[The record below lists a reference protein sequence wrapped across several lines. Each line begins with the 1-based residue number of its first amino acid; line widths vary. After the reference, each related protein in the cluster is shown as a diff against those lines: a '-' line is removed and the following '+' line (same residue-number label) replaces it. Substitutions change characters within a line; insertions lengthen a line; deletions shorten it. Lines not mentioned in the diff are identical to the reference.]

1 MATIKVGGQLESVAV
16 DEKLVDAAQV
26 KDASRDNL
34 SQKNINDELYSRT
47 AQSSEELKG
56 YVKKTDYET
65 DKAAIKKSITDNKSA
80 ADTAIKNLQDGKF
93 DKSQL
98 IKSDA
103 PLPSTDDSVYTSK
116 KTDALIKEAKS
127 SASTE
132 LGTAKTELEAKI
144 DTKLD
149 KAKIK
154 SKKSTTAGDV
164 YDAPYVNTE
173 LDKKQ
178 DKLTAGTNIKIE
190 GSTIS
195 CTIDTTLYKVVET
208 LPAKPAS
215 GDMNKIHLVKAS
227 GTATKNVYKEYIWKG
242 DAWEQLGEYQSTVDL
257 TPYFKKENIQKKT
270 EVLSSTADDKVP
282 SSALLYKELAAK
294 AEFAGLVKGHY
305 AKSSAIPSNAADG
318 SYLIDANASGTSGSY
333 IVTVASGSV
342 VAPSEHLAISGY
354 LYMTVDGHVYEAK
367 NGAAWYDQ
375 GAIKISNTWIVT
387 KNTDS
392 SLTGF
397 NPEKAKA
404 GDIVI
409 IDTIQYVLVKWDNSG
424 SGWLTD
430 LNVNDAGARK
440 ANMDVKYIW
449 TRSNGQTYIDDY
461 NTGVTV
467 DDYLDALSPNPV
479 QNAVITE
486 QMTNLQ
492 SQISV
497 IQAEKATFTVKRSS
511 GNAVYLVGEAINAYI
526 QADCSITAD
535 TITISQGGSTKNSV
549 TSAKQCIY
557 HEMKAAGATTAP
569 TTLTYT
575 AKAVIGDVEKTAS
588 VSISVVNPMYVG
600 AGAAYADVVNDSHKQ
615 SARTSASGTYNVT
628 VASNGQYVF
637 FVVPSSMTINKVTLS
652 GFDFPLLAA
661 DTTSKSGYKIY
672 KSANTYKA
680 GTLTLVVS

>member
-34 SQKNINDELYSRT
+34 SQKDINDELYSRT

-65 DKAAIKKSITDNKSA
+65 DKAAIEKSITDNKSA

-98 IKSDA
+98 IKTTA
-103 PLPSTDDSVYTSK
+103 PLTSTDDSVYTSK
-116 KTDALIKEAKS
+116 KTDALIEEAKG
-127 SASTE
+127 SASTD

-154 SKKSTTAGDV
+154 SKKSSTAGDV

-215 GDMNKIHLVKAS
+215 GDMNKIHLVPS
-227 GTATKNVYKEYIWKG
+227 DETATKNVYKEYIWKG

-257 TPYFKKENIQKKT
+257 TPYFKKSDITQT
-270 EVLSSTADDKVP
+270 VTTAADKVP
-282 SSALLYKELAAK
+282 SGKAVTNALNSL
-294 AEFAGLVKGHY
+294 EFVAGIVQGHY
-305 AKSSAIPSNAADG
+305 ATEALIPSDAADG
-318 SYLIDANASGTSGSY
+318 TYLVDANAAGTAGSY
-333 IVTVASGSV
+333 MVTVSGGSV
-342 VAPSEHLAISGY
+342 ITQSEHLSTQKGVMY
-354 LYMTVDGHVYEAK
+354 LTKDGTVWK
-367 NGAAWYDQ
+367 NAQTAAWVNMGRMQ
-375 GAIKISNTWIVT
+375 TGNTWTAT

-392 SLTGF
+392 TWSGF
-397 NPEKAKA
+397 DYANAKA
-404 GDIVI
+404 GDTVI
-409 IDTIQYVLVKWDNSG
+409 IDSTQYTLVKWEKTTLV
-424 SGWLTD
+424 GWLIN
-430 LNVNDAGARK
+430 LEKVNAKVQMNVKR
-440 ANMDVKYIW
+440 IW
-449 TRSNGQTYIDDY
+449 VRNGSMTYIDDLEA
-461 NTGVTV
+461 GVTV
-467 DDYLDALSPNPV
+467 DDALSDSSENPV
-479 QNAVITE
+479 QNKVI
-486 QMTNLQ
+486 NASLNDLQ
-492 SQISV
+492 SQISA
-497 IQAEKATFTVKRSS
+497 IEAEKATFTVKRTS
-511 GNAVYLVGEAINAYI
+511 GNSIYFVGEVIDAYI

-535 TITISQGGSTKNSV
+535 TITISQGGTEKNSV
-549 TSAKQCIY
+549 TDAKQCIY
-557 HEMKAAGATTAP
+557 HETKTAGTTTAP

-575 AKAVIGDVEKTAS
+575 AKAVIGDVTKTAS

-600 AGAAYADVVNDSHKQ
+600 AGAAYADVVVGGCKQ

-628 VASNGQYVF
+628 VASDGQYVF
-637 FVVPSSMTINKVTLS
+637 FVVPNSMTINKVTLS

>member
-34 SQKNINDELYSRT
+34 SQKDINDELYSRT

-56 YVKKTDYET
+56 YVKKTNYET
-65 DKAAIKKSITDNKSA
+65 DKAAIEKSITDNKSA
-80 ADTAIKNLQDGKF
+80 ADTAIKNLQDSKF

-103 PLPSTDDSVYTSK
+103 PLSSTDDSVYTSK
-116 KTDALIKEAKS
+116 KTDALIEEAKG
-127 SASTE
+127 SASTD

-154 SKKSTTAGDV
+154 SKKSSTAGDV

-215 GDMNKIHLVKAS
+215 GDMNKIHLVPS
-227 GTATKNVYKEYIWKG
+227 DETATKNVYKEYIWKG

-257 TPYFKKENIQKKT
+257 TPYFKKSDITQT
-270 EVLSSTADDKVP
+270 LTATDKEKVP
-282 SSALLYKELAAK
+282 SNKAVTDALNSLA
-294 AEFAGLVKGHY
+294 FVAGIVQGHY
-305 AKSSAIPSNAADG
+305 ATKALIPSDAADG
-318 SYLIDANASGTSGSY
+318 TYLVDANAAGTAGSY
-333 IVTVASGSV
+333 MVTVSGGNV
-342 VAPSEHLAISGY
+342 IAQSEHLSTQKGVMY
-354 LYMTVDGHVYEAK
+354 LTKDGTVWKDAQT
-367 NGAAWYDQ
+367 AAWVNMGRMQ
-375 GAIKISNTWIVT
+375 TGNTWTVM
-387 KNTDS
+387 KNTDGS
-392 SLTGF
+392 WKGF
-397 NPEKAKA
+397 DYMNAKA
-404 GDIVI
+404 GDTVI
-409 IDTIQYVLVKWDNSG
+409 IDSTQYTLVKWDKAGN
-424 SGWLTD
+424 GWLTD
-430 LNVNDAGARK
+430 LNVSDSGEKK
-440 ANMDVKYIW
+440 AKMDVKYVW
-449 TRSNGQTYIDDY
+449 VRSNGSVYIDDY
-461 NTGVTV
+461 EAGVTV
-467 DDYLDALSPNPV
+467 DDALSESSENPV
-479 QNAVITE
+479 QNRVI
-486 QMTNLQ
+486 NASLNDLQ
-492 SQISV
+492 SQISA
-497 IQAEKATFTVKRSS
+497 IQAEKATFTVKRTS
-511 GNAVYLVGEAINAYI
+511 GSAVYFVGAAIDAYI

-535 TITISQGGSTKNSV
+535 TITISQGGAEKNSV

-557 HEMKAAGATTAP
+557 HEIKAAGATTAP
-569 TTLTYT
+569 TTLTYS

-600 AGAAYADVVNDSHKQ
+600 AGAAYADVVTDDCKQ
-615 SARTSASGTYNVT
+615 SARTSAGGTFNVT
-628 VASNGQYVF
+628 VASAGQYVF

>member
-103 PLPSTDDSVYTSK
+103 PLSSTDDSVYTSK
-116 KTDALIKEAKS
+116 KTDALIEEAKG
-127 SASTE
+127 SASTD

-154 SKKSTTAGDV
+154 SKKSSTAGDV

-215 GDMNKIHLVKAS
+215 GDMNKIHLVPS
-227 GTATKNVYKEYIWKG
+227 DETATKNVYKEYIWKG

-257 TPYFKKENIQKKT
+257 TPYFKKKDIQKKT

-318 SYLIDANASGTSGSY
+318 EYLIDANASGTSGSY

-342 VAPSEHLAISGY
+342 VAPSEHLATSGY

-367 NGAAWYDQ
+367 NGAVWYDQ
-375 GAIKISNTWIVT
+375 GAIKTSTNDYTT
-387 KNTDS
+387 AEKNK
-392 SLTGF
+392 L
-397 NPEKAKA
+397 A
-404 GDIVI
+404 G
-409 IDTIQYVLVKWDNSG
+409 IQ
-424 SGWLTD
+424 
-430 LNVNDAGARK
+430 AGANK
-440 ANMDVKYIW
+440 
-449 TRSNGQTYIDDY
+449 
-461 NTGVTV
+461 TV
-467 DDYLDALSPNPV
+467 VDTALSTTSTNPV
-479 QNAVITE
+479 QNKTVNAKFVELQNEIAVI
-486 QMTNLQ
+486 N
-492 SQISV
+492 
-497 IQAEKATFTVKRSS
+497 ADKATFSLSRTS
-511 GNAVYLVGEAINAYI
+511 GNSLYFVGDTFTIKATATCSVSANA
-526 QADCSITAD
+526 
-535 TITISQGGSTKNSV
+535 ITIKCGNSTIASVQNAETATGSQTIGPTFSS
-549 TSAKQCIY
+549 
-557 HEMKAAGATTAP
+557 AP
-569 TTLTYT
+569 TTINFT
-575 AKAVIGDVEKTAS
+575 AEAVIGSVKKTAS
-588 VSISVVNPMYVG
+588 FSVGLVNPMYVG
-600 AGAAYADVVNDSHKQ
+600 AGAVYTNVVNDSHKQ
-615 SARTSASGTYNVT
+615 SARTSAGGTFNVT
-628 VASNGQYVF
+628 VASAGQYVF

>member
-34 SQKNINDELYSRT
+34 SQKDINDELYSRT

-65 DKAAIKKSITDNKSA
+65 DKAAIEKSITDNKSA

-98 IKSDA
+98 IKTTA
-103 PLPSTDDSVYTSK
+103 PLTSTDDSVYTSK
-116 KTDALIKEAKS
+116 KTDALIEEAKG
-127 SASTE
+127 SASTD

-154 SKKSTTAGDV
+154 SKKSSTAGDV

-208 LPAKPAS
+208 LPDTPDAA
-215 GDMNKIHLVKAS
+215 DANKIFLVPS
-227 GTATKNVYKEYIWKG
+227 DETATKNVYKEYIWKG

-257 TPYFKKENIQKKT
+257 TPYFKKSDITQT
-270 EVLSSTADDKVP
+270 VTTAADKVP
-282 SSALLYKELAAK
+282 SGKAVTNALNSL
-294 AEFAGLVKGHY
+294 EFVAGIVQGHY
-305 AKSSAIPSNAADG
+305 ATKALIPSDAADG
-318 SYLIDANASGTSGSY
+318 TYLVDANAAGTAGSY
-333 IVTVASGSV
+333 IVTVSGGSV
-342 VAPSEHLAISGY
+342 ITQSEHLSTQKGVMY
-354 LYMTVDGHVYEAK
+354 LTKDGTVWKDAQT
-367 NGAAWYDQ
+367 AAWVNMGRMQ
-375 GAIKISNTWIVT
+375 TGNTWTVT
-387 KNTDS
+387 KNTDGS
-392 SLTGF
+392 WKGF
-397 NPEKAKA
+397 DYMNAKA
-404 GDIVI
+404 GDTVI
-409 IDTIQYVLVKWDNSG
+409 IDNTQYTLVKWETG
-424 SGWLTD
+424 GVGWLIN
-430 LNVNDAGARK
+430 LNVSDAGEKK
-440 ANMDVKYIW
+440 AKMDVKYVWI
-449 TRSNGQTYIDDY
+449 RSNGSVYIDDY
-461 NTGVTV
+461 EAGVTV
-467 DDYLDALSPNPV
+467 DDALSESSENPV
-479 QNAVITE
+479 KNWVINASL
-486 QMTNLQ
+486 NDLK
-492 SQISV
+492 SQISA
-497 IQAEKATFTVKRSS
+497 IQAEKATFTVKRTS
-511 GNAVYLVGEAINAYI
+511 GSAVYLVGAAIDAYI

-535 TITISQGGSTKNSV
+535 TIEISQGGAKKNSV

-557 HEMKAAGATTAP
+557 HEIKAAGATTAP
-569 TTLTYT
+569 TTLTYS
-575 AKAVIGDVEKTAS
+575 AKAVIGDVEKTAT

-600 AGAAYADVVNDSHKQ
+600 AGAAYADVVVENCKQ
-615 SARTSASGTYNVT
+615 SARTSANGTYNVT
-628 VASNGQYVF
+628 VASAGQYVF
-637 FVVPSSMTINKVTLS
+637 FVVPSAMTINKVTLS

-680 GTLTLVVS
+680 GAMTLVVS

>member
-103 PLPSTDDSVYTSK
+103 PLSSTDDSVYTSK
-116 KTDALIKEAKS
+116 KTDALIEKAKG
-127 SASTE
+127 SASTD

-154 SKKSTTAGDV
+154 SKKSSTAGDV

-215 GDMNKIHLVKAS
+215 GDVSKIFLVPS
-227 GTATKNVYKEYIWKG
+227 DETATKNVYKEYIWKG

-257 TPYFKKENIQKKT
+257 TPYFKKANIQKKT
-270 EVLSSTADDKVP
+270 EVLSSTDDDKVP

-305 AKSSAIPSNAADG
+305 AKSTAIPSNAADG

-342 VAPSEHLAISGY
+342 VAPSEHLVTSGY

-367 NGAAWYDQ
+367 NGAVWYDQ
-375 GAIKISNTWIVT
+375 GAIKTSTNDYTT
-387 KNTDS
+387 AEKNK
-392 SLTGF
+392 L
-397 NPEKAKA
+397 A
-404 GDIVI
+404 G
-409 IDTIQYVLVKWDNSG
+409 IQ
-424 SGWLTD
+424 
-430 LNVNDAGARK
+430 AGANK
-440 ANMDVKYIW
+440 
-449 TRSNGQTYIDDY
+449 
-461 NTGVTV
+461 TV
-467 DDYLDALSPNPV
+467 VDPTLSPTSTNPV
-479 QNAVITE
+479 QNKIVNAKLVELQNEIAVI
-486 QMTNLQ
+486 N
-492 SQISV
+492 
-497 IQAEKATFTVKRSS
+497 ADKATFSLSRTS
-511 GNAVYLVGEAINAYI
+511 GNSLYFVGDTFTIKATAT
-526 QADCSITAD
+526 CSVSAN
-535 TITISQGGSTKNSV
+535 TITIKCNNSKIASVQNAKTATGSQTIDPTFPS
-549 TSAKQCIY
+549 
-557 HEMKAAGATTAP
+557 AP
-569 TTLTYT
+569 TTINFT
-575 AKAVIGDVEKTAS
+575 AEAVIGSVKKTAS
-588 VSISVVNPMYVG
+588 FSVGLVNPMYVG
-600 AGAAYADVVNDSHKQ
+600 AGAAYTAVVNDSHKQ

>member
-34 SQKNINDELYSRT
+34 SQKDINDELYSRT
-47 AQSSEELKG
+47 AQSSEELKS

-103 PLPSTDDSVYTSK
+103 PLSSTDDSVYTSK
-116 KTDALIKEAKS
+116 KTDALIEKAKG
-127 SASTE
+127 SASTD

-190 GSTIS
+190 GGTIS
-195 CTIDTTLYKVVET
+195 CTIDSTLYKVVET

-215 GDMNKIHLVKAS
+215 GDMNKIHLVPS
-227 GTATKNVYKEYIWKG
+227 DETATKNVYKEYIWKG

-257 TPYFKKENIQKKT
+257 TPYFKKEDIQKKT
-270 EVLSSTADDKVP
+270 EVLSGTADNKVP
-282 SSALLYKELAAK
+282 SSALVYKELEAK

-305 AKSSAIPSNAADG
+305 AKPSAIPSNAADG

-375 GAIKISNTWIVT
+375 GAIKTSTNDYTT
-387 KNTDS
+387 AEKNK
-392 SLTGF
+392 L
-397 NPEKAKA
+397 A
-404 GDIVI
+404 G
-409 IDTIQYVLVKWDNSG
+409 IQ
-424 SGWLTD
+424 
-430 LNVNDAGARK
+430 AGANK
-440 ANMDVKYIW
+440 
-449 TRSNGQTYIDDY
+449 
-461 NTGVTV
+461 TV
-467 DDYLDALSPNPV
+467 VDPTLSPTSTNPV
-479 QNAVITE
+479 QNKIVNAKLVELQNEIAVI
-486 QMTNLQ
+486 N
-492 SQISV
+492 
-497 IQAEKATFTVKRSS
+497 ADKATFSLSRTS
-511 GNAVYLVGEAINAYI
+511 GNSLYFVGDTFTIKATAT
-526 QADCSITAD
+526 CSVSAN
-535 TITISQGGSTKNSV
+535 TITIKCGNSTIASVQNAKTATGSQTIDPTFFS
-549 TSAKQCIY
+549 
-557 HEMKAAGATTAP
+557 AP
-569 TTLTYT
+569 TTINFT
-575 AKAVIGDVEKTAS
+575 AEAVIGSVKKSAS
-588 VSISVVNPMYVG
+588 FSVGLVNPMYVG
-600 AGAAYADVVNDSHKQ
+600 AGAVYTDVVKDIHKQ

-628 VASNGQYVF
+628 VASSGQYVF

-652 GFDFPLLAA
+652 GFDFPLDAA

-672 KSANTYKA
+672 KSSNTYKA
-680 GTLTLVVS
+680 GAISLVVS

>member
-34 SQKNINDELYSRT
+34 SQKDINDELYSRT

-65 DKAAIKKSITDNKSA
+65 DKAAIEKSITDNKSA

-98 IKSDA
+98 IKTTA
-103 PLPSTDDSVYTSK
+103 PLTSTDDSVYTSK
-116 KTDALIKEAKS
+116 KTDALIEEAKG
-127 SASTE
+127 SASTD

-154 SKKSTTAGDV
+154 SKKSSTAGDV

-208 LPAKPAS
+208 LPDTPDAA
-215 GDMNKIHLVKAS
+215 DANKIFLVPS
-227 GTATKNVYKEYIWKG
+227 DETATKNVYKEYIWKG

-257 TPYFKKENIQKKT
+257 TPYFKKSDITQT
-270 EVLSSTADDKVP
+270 VTTAADKVP
-282 SSALLYKELAAK
+282 SGKAVTNALNSL
-294 AEFAGLVKGHY
+294 EFVAGIVQGHY
-305 AKSSAIPSNAADG
+305 ATKALIPSDAADG
-318 SYLIDANASGTSGSY
+318 TYLVDANAAGTAGSY
-333 IVTVASGSV
+333 IVTVSGGSV
-342 VAPSEHLAISGY
+342 ITQSEHLSTQKGVMY
-354 LYMTVDGHVYEAK
+354 LTKDGTVWKDAQT
-367 NGAAWYDQ
+367 AAWVNMGRMQ
-375 GAIKISNTWIVT
+375 TGNTWTVT
-387 KNTDS
+387 KNTDGS
-392 SLTGF
+392 WKGF
-397 NPEKAKA
+397 DYMNAKA
-404 GDIVI
+404 GDTVI
-409 IDTIQYVLVKWDNSG
+409 IDNTQYTLVKWETG
-424 SGWLTD
+424 GVGWLIN
-430 LNVNDAGARK
+430 LNVSDAGEKK
-440 ANMDVKYIW
+440 AKMDVKYVWI
-449 TRSNGQTYIDDY
+449 RSNGSVYIDDY
-461 NTGVTV
+461 EAGVTV
-467 DDYLDALSPNPV
+467 DDALSESSENPV
-479 QNAVITE
+479 KNWVINASL
-486 QMTNLQ
+486 NDLK
-492 SQISV
+492 SQISA
-497 IQAEKATFTVKRSS
+497 IQAEKATFTVKRTS
-511 GNAVYLVGEAINAYI
+511 GSAVYLVGAAIDAYI

-535 TITISQGGSTKNSV
+535 TIEISQGGAKKSSV

-557 HEMKAAGATTAP
+557 HEIKAAGATTAP
-569 TTLTYT
+569 TTLTYS
-575 AKAVIGDVEKTAS
+575 AKAVIGDVEKTAT

-600 AGAAYADVVNDSHKQ
+600 AGAAYADVVVENCKQ
-615 SARTSASGTYNVT
+615 SARTSANGTYNVT
-628 VASNGQYVF
+628 VASAGQYVF
-637 FVVPSSMTINKVTLS
+637 FVVPSAMTINKVTLS

-680 GTLTLVVS
+680 GAMTLVVS

>member
-34 SQKNINDELYSRT
+34 SQKDINNELYSRT

-103 PLPSTDDSVYTSK
+103 PLSSTDDSVYTSK
-116 KTDALIKEAKS
+116 KTDALIEKAKG
-127 SASTE
+127 SASTD

-144 DTKLD
+144 GTKLD

-154 SKKSTTAGDV
+154 SKKSSTAGDV

-215 GDMNKIHLVKAS
+215 GDMNKIHLVPS
-227 GTATKNVYKEYIWKG
+227 DETATKNVYKEYIWKG

-257 TPYFKKENIQKKT
+257 TPYFKKSDITQT
-270 EVLSSTADDKVP
+270 VTTAADKVP
-282 SSALLYKELAAK
+282 SGKAVRDALNSLA
-294 AEFAGLVKGHY
+294 FVAGIVQGHY
-305 AKSSAIPSNAADG
+305 ATEALIPSDAADG
-318 SYLIDANASGTSGSY
+318 DYLVDANAAGTTGSY
-333 IVTVASGSV
+333 MVTVSGGSV
-342 VAPSEHLAISGY
+342 IAQSEHLSTQKGVMY
-354 LYMTVDGHVYEAK
+354 LTKDGTVWKDAQT
-367 NGAAWYDQ
+367 AAWVNMGRMQ
-375 GAIKISNTWIVT
+375 TGNTWTVT
-387 KNTDS
+387 KNTDGS
-392 SLTGF
+392 WSGF
-397 NPEKAKA
+397 DYANAKA

-409 IDTIQYVLVKWDNSG
+409 IGSWQYVLAKWAHAGN
-424 SGWLTD
+424 GWLTD
-430 LNVNDAGARK
+430 LNVSDAGEKK
-440 ANMDVKYIW
+440 AKMNVKYIW
-449 TRSNGQTYIDDY
+449 VRRSNGSVYIDDY
-461 NTGVTV
+461 EAGVTV
-467 DDYLDALSPNPV
+467 DTELNIASSNPV
-479 QNAVITE
+479 ENAVIAQTVD
-486 QMTNLQ
+486 NLQ
-492 SQISV
+492 SQISA
-497 IQAEKATFTVKRSS
+497 IQAEKATFTVKRTSGSS
-511 GNAVYLVGEAINAYI
+511 IYFVGEVINAYI

-535 TITISQGGSTKNSV
+535 TITISQGGSTKNSA
-549 TSAKQCIY
+549 TNAKQCIY
-557 HEMKAAGATTAP
+557 HEKKAAGATTAP

-600 AGAAYADVVNDSHKQ
+600 AGAAYADVVVADRKQ

-637 FVVPSSMTINKVTLS
+637 FVVPNSMTINKVTLS

>member
-26 KDASRDNL
+26 KDASRNNL
-34 SQKNINDELYSRT
+34 SQKDINDELYSRT

-103 PLPSTDDSVYTSK
+103 PLSSTDDSVYTSK
-116 KTDALIKEAKS
+116 KTDALIEKAKV
-127 SASTE
+127 SASTD

-144 DTKLD
+144 NTKLD

-154 SKKSTTAGDV
+154 SKKSSTAGDV

-215 GDMNKIHLVKAS
+215 GDMNKIHLVPS
-227 GTATKNVYKEYIWKG
+227 DETATKNVYKEYIWKG

-257 TPYFKKENIQKKT
+257 TPYFKKSDITQT
-270 EVLSSTADDKVP
+270 LTATDKEKVP
-282 SSALLYKELAAK
+282 SNKAVTDALNSLA
-294 AEFAGLVKGHY
+294 FVAGIVQGHY
-305 AKSSAIPSNAADG
+305 ATEALIPSDAADG
-318 SYLIDANASGTSGSY
+318 DYLVDANAAGTAGSY
-333 IVTVASGSV
+333 MVTVSGGSV
-342 VAPSEHLAISGY
+342 IAQSEHLSTHKGVMY
-354 LYMTVDGHVYEAK
+354 LTKDGTVWKDAQT
-367 NGAAWYDQ
+367 AAWVNKGRMQ
-375 GAIKISNTWIVT
+375 TGNTWTMT
-387 KNTDS
+387 KITDD
-392 SLTGF
+392 LWRGF
-397 NPEKAKA
+397 DYRNAKA
-404 GDIVI
+404 GDTVI
-409 IDTIQYVLVKWDNSG
+409 IDRTQYTLVKRDEAGN
-424 SGWLTD
+424 GWLIN
-430 LNVNDAGARK
+430 LNFNDYNKKK
-440 ANMDVKYIW
+440 AKMDVKYIVVKND
-449 TRSNGQTYIDDY
+449 SSVYIVDFE
-461 NTGVTV
+461 TVVTV
-467 DDYLDALSPNPV
+467 DTELNTTSSNPV
-479 QNAVITE
+479 KNSVITE
-486 QMTNLQ
+486 KVNDLQ
-492 SQISV
+492 SQISA
-497 IQAEKATFTVKRSS
+497 IQAEKATFTVKCTS
-511 GNAVYLVGEAINAYI
+511 GNGIYFVGAAINAYI

-535 TITISQGGSTKNSV
+535 TITISQGGAEKNKA

-557 HEMKAAGATTAP
+557 HEIKAAGATTAP

-600 AGAAYADVVNDSHKQ
+600 AGAAYADVVVENCKQ
-615 SARTSASGTYNVT
+615 SARISAGGTYNVT
-628 VASNGQYVF
+628 VASAGQYVF

>member
-34 SQKNINDELYSRT
+34 SQKDINDELYSRT

-103 PLPSTDDSVYTSK
+103 PLSSTDDSVYTSK
-116 KTDALIKEAKS
+116 KTDALIEKAKG
-127 SASTE
+127 SASTD

-195 CTIDTTLYKVVET
+195 CTIDTTLYKVVAT

-215 GDMNKIHLVKAS
+215 GDMNKIHLVPS
-227 GTATKNVYKEYIWKG
+227 DETATKNVYKEYIWKG

-257 TPYFKKENIQKKT
+257 TPYFKKSDITQT
-270 EVLSSTADDKVP
+270 VTTATDKVP
-282 SSALLYKELAAK
+282 SGKAVTDALNSLA
-294 AEFAGLVKGHY
+294 FVAGIVQGHY
-305 AKSSAIPSNAADG
+305 ATKALIPSDAADG
-318 SYLIDANASGTSGSY
+318 TYLVDANAAGTAGSY
-333 IVTVASGSV
+333 MVTVSGGSV
-342 VAPSEHLAISGY
+342 IAQSEHLSTQKGVMY
-354 LYMTVDGHVYEAK
+354 LTKDGTVWKDAQT
-367 NGAAWYDQ
+367 AAWVNMGRMQ
-375 GAIKISNTWIVT
+375 TGNTWTVM
-387 KNTDS
+387 KNTDGS
-392 SLTGF
+392 WRGF
-397 NPEKAKA
+397 SYQKAKA
-404 GDIVI
+404 GDTVI
-409 IDTIQYVLVKWDNSG
+409 IDGTQYTLVKWGTNG
-424 SGWLTD
+424 IGWLTD
-430 LNVNDAGARK
+430 LNVDDNGEKK
-440 ANMDVKYIW
+440 AKMNVKYVYVNH
-449 TRSNGQTYIDDY
+449 SGNVYIDDY
-461 NTGVTV
+461 EAGVTV
-467 DDYLDALSPNPV
+467 DTELDTASLNPV
-479 QNAVITE
+479 ANIVIT
-486 QMTNLQ
+486 TKVNDLQ
-492 SQISV
+492 SQISA
-497 IQAEKATFTVKRSS
+497 IQAEKATFTVKLTN
-511 GNAVYLVGEAINAYI
+511 GNGIYFVGTAIDAYI

-535 TITISQGGSTKNSV
+535 TITISKNGTSNV
-549 TSAKQCIY
+549 TMKSNAKQCIY
-557 HEMKAAGATTAP
+557 HETATAGATTVP
-569 TTLTYT
+569 VTLTYT
-575 AKAVIGDVEKTAS
+575 AKAVIGDVTKTAS
-588 VSISVVNPMYVG
+588 VSIYIVNPMYVG
-600 AGAAYADVVNDSHKQ
+600 AGAAYADVVVEGCKQ

>member
-34 SQKNINDELYSRT
+34 SQKDINDELYSRT

-65 DKAAIKKSITDNKSA
+65 DKAAIEKSITDNKSA
-80 ADTAIKNLQDGKF
+80 ADTAIKNLQDSKF

-103 PLPSTDDSVYTSK
+103 PPSSTDDSVYTSK
-116 KTDALIKEAKS
+116 KTDALIEEAKG
-127 SASTE
+127 SASTD

-154 SKKSTTAGDV
+154 SKKSSTAGDV

-208 LPAKPAS
+208 LPDTPDAA
-215 GDMNKIHLVKAS
+215 DANKIFLVPS
-227 GTATKNVYKEYIWKG
+227 DETATKNVYKEYIWKG

-257 TPYFKKENIQKKT
+257 TPYFKKSDITQT
-270 EVLSSTADDKVP
+270 VTTAADKVP
-282 SSALLYKELAAK
+282 SGKAVTNALNSL
-294 AEFAGLVKGHY
+294 EFVAGIVQGHY
-305 AKSSAIPSNAADG
+305 ATKALIPSDAADG
-318 SYLIDANASGTSGSY
+318 TYLVDANAAGTAGSY
-333 IVTVASGSV
+333 IVTVSGGSV
-342 VAPSEHLAISGY
+342 ITQSEHLSTQKGVMY
-354 LYMTVDGHVYEAK
+354 LTKDGTVWKDAQT
-367 NGAAWYDQ
+367 AAWVNMGRMQ
-375 GAIKISNTWIVT
+375 TGNTWTVT
-387 KNTDS
+387 KNTDGS
-392 SLTGF
+392 WKGF
-397 NPEKAKA
+397 DYMNAKA
-404 GDIVI
+404 GDTVI
-409 IDTIQYVLVKWDNSG
+409 IDNTQYTLVKWETG
-424 SGWLTD
+424 GVGWLIN
-430 LNVNDAGARK
+430 LNVSDAGEKK
-440 ANMDVKYIW
+440 AKMNVKRVW
-449 TRSNGQTYIDDY
+449 VRSNGSVYIDDY
-461 NTGVTV
+461 EAGVTV
-467 DDYLDALSPNPV
+467 DTELDTASLNPV
-479 QNAVITE
+479 ANMVIAYKV
-486 QMTNLQ
+486 NDLQ
-492 SQISV
+492 SQISA
-497 IQAEKATFTVKRSS
+497 IQAEKATFTVKRAS
-511 GNAVYLVGEAINAYI
+511 GSAVYLVGAAIDAYI

-535 TITISQGGSTKNSV
+535 TIEISQGGAKKNSV

-557 HEMKAAGATTAP
+557 HEIKAAGATTAP
-569 TTLTYT
+569 TTLTYS
-575 AKAVIGDVEKTAS
+575 AKAVIGDVEKTAT

-600 AGAAYADVVNDSHKQ
+600 AGAAYADVVVENCKQ
-615 SARTSASGTYNVT
+615 SARTSANGTYNVT
-628 VASNGQYVF
+628 VASAGQYVF
-637 FVVPSSMTINKVTLS
+637 FVVPSAMTINKVTLS

>member
-26 KDASRDNL
+26 KDASRNNL
-34 SQKNINDELYSRT
+34 SQKDINDELYSRT

-103 PLPSTDDSVYTSK
+103 PLSSTDDSVYTSK
-116 KTDALIKEAKS
+116 KTDALIEEAKG
-127 SASTE
+127 SASTD

-195 CTIDTTLYKVVET
+195 CTIDTTLYKVVAT

-215 GDMNKIHLVKAS
+215 GDMNKIHLVPS
-227 GTATKNVYKEYIWKG
+227 DETATKNVYKEYIWKG

-257 TPYFKKENIQKKT
+257 TPYFKKEDIQKKT

-342 VAPSEHLAISGY
+342 VAPSEHLATSGY

-367 NGAAWYDQ
+367 NGAVWYDQ
-375 GAIKISNTWIVT
+375 GAIKTSTNDYTT
-387 KNTDS
+387 AEKNK
-392 SLTGF
+392 L
-397 NPEKAKA
+397 A
-404 GDIVI
+404 G
-409 IDTIQYVLVKWDNSG
+409 IQ
-424 SGWLTD
+424 
-430 LNVNDAGARK
+430 AGANK
-440 ANMDVKYIW
+440 
-449 TRSNGQTYIDDY
+449 
-461 NTGVTV
+461 TV
-467 DDYLDALSPNPV
+467 VDTALSTTSTNPV
-479 QNAVITE
+479 QNKIVNAKLVE
-486 QMTNLQ
+486 LQ
-492 SQISV
+492 NEIAT
-497 IQAEKATFTVKRSS
+497 INADKATFSLSRTS
-511 GNAVYLVGEAINAYI
+511 GNSLYFVGDTFTIKATAT
-526 QADCSITAD
+526 CSVSAN
-535 TITISQGGSTKNSV
+535 TITIKCGNSTIASVQNAKTATGSQTIDPTFSS
-549 TSAKQCIY
+549 
-557 HEMKAAGATTAP
+557 AP
-569 TTLTYT
+569 TTINFT
-575 AKAVIGDVEKTAS
+575 AEAVIGSVKKTAS
-588 VSISVVNPMYVG
+588 FSVSLVNPMYVG
-600 AGAAYADVVNDSHKQ
+600 AGAAYTDVVKDNHKQ

>member
-34 SQKNINDELYSRT
+34 SQKDINDELYSRT
-47 AQSSEELKG
+47 AQSGEELKG

-65 DKAAIKKSITDNKSA
+65 DKAAIEKSITDNKSA

-98 IKSDA
+98 IKTTA
-103 PLPSTDDSVYTSK
+103 PLTSTDDSVYTSK
-116 KTDALIKEAKS
+116 KTDALIEEAKG
-127 SASTE
+127 SASTD

-154 SKKSTTAGDV
+154 SKKSSTAGDV

-215 GDMNKIHLVKAS
+215 GDMNKIHLVPS
-227 GTATKNVYKEYIWKG
+227 DETATKNVYKEYIWKG

-257 TPYFKKENIQKKT
+257 TPYFKKSDITQT
-270 EVLSSTADDKVP
+270 VTTAADKVP
-282 SSALLYKELAAK
+282 SGKAVRDALNSLA
-294 AEFAGLVKGHY
+294 FVAGIVQGHY
-305 AKSSAIPSNAADG
+305 ATEALIPSDAADG
-318 SYLIDANASGTSGSY
+318 DYLVDANAAGTAGSY
-333 IVTVASGSV
+333 MVTVSGGSV
-342 VAPSEHLAISGY
+342 IAQSEHLSTQKGVMY
-354 LYMTVDGHVYEAK
+354 LTKDGTVWKDAQT
-367 NGAAWYDQ
+367 AAWVNMGRMQ
-375 GAIKISNTWIVT
+375 TGNTWTVT

-392 SLTGF
+392 TWSGF
-397 NPEKAKA
+397 DYANAKA
-404 GDIVI
+404 GDTVI
-409 IDTIQYVLVKWDNSG
+409 IDSTQYTLVKWSTSG
-424 SGWLTD
+424 EGWLTD
-430 LNVNDAGARK
+430 LNVSDAGEKK
-440 ANMDVKYIW
+440 AKMDVKYVW
-449 TRSNGQTYIDDY
+449 VRNNGSVYIDDY
-461 NTGVTV
+461 EAGVTV
-467 DDYLDALSPNPV
+467 DTELDMSSSNPV
-479 QNAVITE
+479 ENAVIAQTVN
-486 QMTNLQ
+486 NLQ
-492 SQISV
+492 SQISA
-497 IQAEKATFTVKRSS
+497 IEAEKATFTVKRTSGSS
-511 GNAVYLVGEAINAYI
+511 IYFVGAAIDAYI
-526 QADCSITAD
+526 QADCSIIAD
-535 TITISQGGSTKNSV
+535 TITISQGGSTKNSA
-549 TSAKQCIY
+549 TNAKQCIY
-557 HEMKAAGATTAP
+557 HETKAAGANTAP
-569 TTLTYT
+569 TTLTYS

-600 AGAAYADVVNDSHKQ
+600 AGAAYADVVVEGCKQ

-637 FVVPSSMTINKVTLS
+637 FVVPSSMNINKVTLS
-652 GFDFPLLAA
+652 GFDFPLLAV

>member
-34 SQKNINDELYSRT
+34 SQKDINDELYSRT

-98 IKSDA
+98 IKTTA
-103 PLPSTDDSVYTSK
+103 PLTSTDDSVYTSK
-116 KTDALIKEAKS
+116 KTDALIEEAKG
-127 SASTE
+127 SASTN

-154 SKKSTTAGDV
+154 SKKSSTAGDV

-178 DKLTAGTNIKIE
+178 NKLTAGTNIKIE

-215 GDMNKIHLVKAS
+215 GDMNKIHLVPS
-227 GTATKNVYKEYIWKG
+227 DETATKNVYKEYIWKG

-257 TPYFKKENIQKKT
+257 TPYFKKSDITQTVTVAE
-270 EVLSSTADDKVP
+270 DKVP
-282 SSALLYKELAAK
+282 SGKAVTNALNSL
-294 AEFAGLVKGHY
+294 EFVAGIVQGHY
-305 AKSSAIPSNAADG
+305 ATKALIPSDAADG
-318 SYLIDANASGTSGSY
+318 TYLVDANAAGTAGSY
-333 IVTVASGSV
+333 MVTVSGGSV
-342 VAPSEHLAISGY
+342 IAQSEHLSTQKGVMY
-354 LYMTVDGHVYEAK
+354 LTKDGTVWKDAQT
-367 NGAAWYDQ
+367 AAWVNMGRMQ
-375 GAIKISNTWIVT
+375 TGNTWTAT

-392 SLTGF
+392 TWSGF
-397 NPEKAKA
+397 DYANAKA
-404 GDIVI
+404 GDTVI
-409 IDTIQYVLVKWDNSG
+409 IDSTQYTLVKWG
-424 SGWLTD
+424 KTTLVGWLID
-430 LNVNDAGARK
+430 LEKVNAKAQMNVKR
-440 ANMDVKYIW
+440 IW
-449 TRSNGQTYIDDY
+449 VRNGSMTYIDDLEA
-461 NTGVTV
+461 GVTV
-467 DDYLDALSPNPV
+467 DDALSDSSENPV
-479 QNAVITE
+479 QNKVI
-486 QMTNLQ
+486 NASLNDLQ
-492 SQISV
+492 SQISA
-497 IQAEKATFTVKRSS
+497 IEAEKATFTVKRTSGSS
-511 GNAVYLVGEAINAYI
+511 IYFVGEVIDAYI

-535 TITISQGGSTKNSV
+535 TITISQGGSTKNSA
-549 TSAKQCIY
+549 TNAKQCIY
-557 HEMKAAGATTAP
+557 HETKTAGATTAP

-575 AKAVIGDVEKTAS
+575 AKAVIGDVTKTAS
-588 VSISVVNPMYVG
+588 VSINVVNPMYVG
-600 AGAAYADVVNDSHKQ
+600 AGAAYADVVVAGCKQ

-628 VASNGQYVF
+628 VASDGQYVF
-637 FVVPSSMTINKVTLS
+637 FVVPNSMNINKVTLS

>member
-34 SQKNINDELYSRT
+34 SQKDINDELYSRT

-103 PLPSTDDSVYTSK
+103 PLSSTDDSVYTSK
-116 KTDALIKEAKS
+116 KTDALIEKAKG
-127 SASTE
+127 SASTD

-195 CTIDTTLYKVVET
+195 CTIDTTLYKVVAT

-215 GDMNKIHLVKAS
+215 GDMNKIHLVPS
-227 GTATKNVYKEYIWKG
+227 DETATKNVYKEYIWKG

-257 TPYFKKENIQKKT
+257 TPYFKKEDIQKKT
-270 EVLSSTADDKVP
+270 EVLSSTADNKVP
-282 SSALLYKELAAK
+282 SSALVYKELEAK

-305 AKSSAIPSNAADG
+305 AKPSAIPSNAADG

-342 VAPSEHLAISGY
+342 VALSEHLAISGY

-375 GAIKISNTWIVT
+375 GAIKTSTNDYTT
-387 KNTDS
+387 AEKNK
-392 SLTGF
+392 L
-397 NPEKAKA
+397 A
-404 GDIVI
+404 G
-409 IDTIQYVLVKWDNSG
+409 IQ
-424 SGWLTD
+424 
-430 LNVNDAGARK
+430 AGANK
-440 ANMDVKYIW
+440 
-449 TRSNGQTYIDDY
+449 
-461 NTGVTV
+461 TV
-467 DDYLDALSPNPV
+467 VDPTLSPTSTNPV
-479 QNAVITE
+479 QNKIVNAKLVELQNEIAVI
-486 QMTNLQ
+486 N
-492 SQISV
+492 
-497 IQAEKATFTVKRSS
+497 ADKATFSLSRTS
-511 GNAVYLVGEAINAYI
+511 GNSLYFVGDTFTIKATAT
-526 QADCSITAD
+526 CSVSAN
-535 TITISQGGSTKNSV
+535 TITIKCGNITIASVQNAKTATGSQTIDPTFSS
-549 TSAKQCIY
+549 
-557 HEMKAAGATTAP
+557 AP
-569 TTLTYT
+569 TTINFT
-575 AKAVIGDVEKTAS
+575 AEAVIGSVKKSAS
-588 VSISVVNPMYVG
+588 FSVGLVNPMYVG
-600 AGAAYADVVNDSHKQ
+600 AGAVYTDVVKDNHKQ
-615 SARTSASGTYNVT
+615 SARTSASGTYNVN
-628 VASNGQYVF
+628 VAFSGQYVF

-652 GFDFPLLAA
+652 GFDFPLDAA

-672 KSANTYKA
+672 KSSNTYKT
-680 GTLTLVVS
+680 GVISLVVS

>member
-26 KDASRDNL
+26 KDASRDNI
-34 SQKNINDELYSRT
+34 SQKDINDELYSRT

-65 DKAAIKKSITDNKSA
+65 DKAAIEKSITDNKSA

-98 IKSDA
+98 IKTTA
-103 PLPSTDDSVYTSK
+103 PLTSTDDSVYTSK
-116 KTDALIKEAKS
+116 KTDALIEEAKG
-127 SASTE
+127 SASTD

-154 SKKSTTAGDV
+154 SKKSSTAGDV

-208 LPAKPAS
+208 LPDTPDAA
-215 GDMNKIHLVKAS
+215 DANKIFLVPS
-227 GTATKNVYKEYIWKG
+227 DETATKNVYKEYIWKG

-257 TPYFKKENIQKKT
+257 TPYFKKSDITQT
-270 EVLSSTADDKVP
+270 VTTAADKVP
-282 SSALLYKELAAK
+282 SGTAVTNALNSL
-294 AEFAGLVKGHY
+294 EFVAGIVQGHY
-305 AKSSAIPSNAADG
+305 ATKALIPSDAADG
-318 SYLIDANASGTSGSY
+318 TYLVDANAAGTAGSY
-333 IVTVASGSV
+333 IVTVSGGSV
-342 VAPSEHLAISGY
+342 ITQSEHLSTQKGVMY
-354 LYMTVDGHVYEAK
+354 LTKDGTVWKDAQT
-367 NGAAWYDQ
+367 AAWVNMGRMQ
-375 GAIKISNTWIVT
+375 TGNTWTVT
-387 KNTDS
+387 KNTDGS
-392 SLTGF
+392 WKGF
-397 NPEKAKA
+397 DYMNAKA
-404 GDIVI
+404 GDTVI
-409 IDTIQYVLVKWDNSG
+409 IDNTQYTLVKWETG
-424 SGWLTD
+424 SVGWLIN
-430 LNVNDAGARK
+430 LNVSDAGEKK
-440 ANMDVKYIW
+440 AKMDVKYVW
-449 TRSNGQTYIDDY
+449 MRSNGSVYIDDY
-461 NTGVTV
+461 EAGVTV
-467 DDYLDALSPNPV
+467 DDALSESSENPV
-479 QNAVITE
+479 KNWVINASL
-486 QMTNLQ
+486 NDLK
-492 SQISV
+492 SQISA
-497 IQAEKATFTVKRSS
+497 IQAEKATFTVKRTS
-511 GNAVYLVGEAINAYI
+511 GSAVYLVGAAIGAYI

-535 TITISQGGSTKNSV
+535 TIEISQGGAKKNSV

-557 HEMKAAGATTAP
+557 HEIKAAGATTAP
-569 TTLTYT
+569 TTLTYS
-575 AKAVIGDVEKTAS
+575 AKAVIGDVEKTAT

-600 AGAAYADVVNDSHKQ
+600 AGAAYADVVVENCKQ
-615 SARTSASGTYNVT
+615 SARTSANGTYNVT
-628 VASNGQYVF
+628 VASAGQYVF
-637 FVVPSSMTINKVTLS
+637 FVVPSAMTINKVTLS

>member
-26 KDASRDNL
+26 KDASRDNI
-34 SQKNINDELYSRT
+34 SQKDINDELYSRT

-103 PLPSTDDSVYTSK
+103 PLSSTDDSVYTSK
-116 KTDALIKEAKS
+116 KTDALIEEAKG

-178 DKLTAGTNIKIE
+178 NKLTAGTNIKIE

-215 GDMNKIHLVKAS
+215 GDMNKIHLVPS
-227 GTATKNVYKEYIWKG
+227 DETATKNVYKEYIWKG

-257 TPYFKKENIQKKT
+257 TPYFKKSDITQT
-270 EVLSSTADDKVP
+270 LTATDKEKVP
-282 SSALLYKELAAK
+282 SNKAVRDALNSLA
-294 AEFAGLVKGHY
+294 FVAGIVQGHY
-305 AKSSAIPSNAADG
+305 ATEALIPSDAADG
-318 SYLIDANASGTSGSY
+318 DYLVDANAAGTAGSY
-333 IVTVASGSV
+333 MVTVSGGSV
-342 VAPSEHLAISGY
+342 IAQSEHLSTQKGVMY
-354 LYMTVDGHVYEAK
+354 LTKDGTVWKDAQT
-367 NGAAWYDQ
+367 AAWVNMGRMQ
-375 GAIKISNTWIVT
+375 TGNTWTVT
-387 KNTDS
+387 KNTDDS
-392 SLTGF
+392 WRGF
-397 NPEKAKA
+397 DYKNAKA
-404 GDIVI
+404 GDTVI
-409 IDTIQYVLVKWDNSG
+409 IDRMQYTLVKWNETG
-424 SGWLTD
+424 SGWLAD
-430 LNVNDAGARK
+430 INASNEGAK
-440 ANMDVKYIW
+440 KSKMDVKRVWVRNDGSVFI
-449 TRSNGQTYIDDY
+449 IDY
-461 NTGVTV
+461 EIGVTV
-467 DDYLDALSPNPV
+467 DTELNTTSSNPV
-479 QNAVITE
+479 KNSVITE
-486 QMTNLQ
+486 KVNDLQ
-492 SQISV
+492 SQISA
-497 IQAEKATFTVKRSS
+497 IQAEKATFTVKRTS
-511 GNAVYLVGEAINAYI
+511 GNGIYFVGAAINAYI

-557 HEMKAAGATTAP
+557 HEVKAAGATTAP

-600 AGAAYADVVNDSHKQ
+600 AGAAYADVVVENCKQ
-615 SARTSASGTYNVT
+615 SARTSAGGTYNVT
-628 VASNGQYVF
+628 VASAGQYVF

>member
-26 KDASRDNL
+26 KDASRDNI
-34 SQKNINDELYSRT
+34 SQKDINDELYSRT

-103 PLPSTDDSVYTSK
+103 PLSSTDDSVYTSK
-116 KTDALIKEAKS
+116 KTDALIEAAKG
-127 SASTE
+127 SASTD

-154 SKKSTTAGDV
+154 SKKSSTAGDV

-190 GSTIS
+190 GGTIS

-208 LPAKPAS
+208 LPATPAS
-215 GDMNKIHLVKAS
+215 GDMNKIHLVPS
-227 GTATKNVYKEYIWKG
+227 DETATKNVYKEYIWKG

-257 TPYFKKENIQKKT
+257 TPYFKKSNITQT
-270 EVLSSTADDKVP
+270 VTTAADKVP
-282 SSALLYKELAAK
+282 SGKAVTDALNSLA
-294 AEFAGLVKGHY
+294 FVAGIVQGHY
-305 AKSSAIPSNAADG
+305 ATEDLIPSDAADG
-318 SYLIDANASGTSGSY
+318 TYLVDANAAGTAGSY
-333 IVTVASGSV
+333 MVTVSGGNV
-342 VAPSEHLAISGY
+342 IAQGEHLSTQKGVMY
-354 LYMTVDGHVYEAK
+354 LTKDGTVWKDAQT
-367 NGAAWYDQ
+367 AAWVNMGRMQ
-375 GAIKISNTWIVT
+375 TGNTWTVI
-387 KNTDS
+387 KNTDGS
-392 SLTGF
+392 WRGF
-397 NPEKAKA
+397 DYMNAKA
-404 GDIVI
+404 GDTVI
-409 IDTIQYVLVKWDNSG
+409 IDSTQYTLVKWNKTG
-424 SGWLTD
+424 YGWLTD
-430 LNVNDAGARK
+430 LNVSDGGEKK
-440 ANMDVKYIW
+440 AKMDVKYVW
-449 TRSNGQTYIDDY
+449 VRSNGSVYIDDY
-461 NTGVTV
+461 EAGVTV
-467 DDYLDALSPNPV
+467 DTELDAGSLNPV
-479 QNAVITE
+479 ANIVITYKV
-486 QMTNLQ
+486 NDLQ
-492 SQISV
+492 SQISA
-497 IQAEKATFTVKRSS
+497 IQAEKATFTVKRTS
-511 GNAVYLVGEAINAYI
+511 GNGIYFVGAAIDAYI

-535 TITISQGGSTKNSV
+535 TITISQGGEEKNSV

-600 AGAAYADVVNDSHKQ
+600 AGAAYADVVTDDCKQ
-615 SARTSASGTYNVT
+615 SARTSASGTFNVT
-628 VASNGQYVF
+628 VASDGQYVF

-652 GFDFPLLAA
+652 GFDFPLNAA

>member
-34 SQKNINDELYSRT
+34 SQKDINNELYSRT
-47 AQSSEELKG
+47 AQSSEELKS

-65 DKAAIKKSITDNKSA
+65 DKAEIKKSITDNKSA

-116 KTDALIKEAKS
+116 KTDALIKEAKG
-127 SASTE
+127 SASTDLE
-132 LGTAKTELEAKI
+132 TAKTELEAKI

-164 YDAPYVNTE
+164 YDAPYMNTE

-195 CTIDTTLYKVVET
+195 CTIDTTLYKVVAT

-215 GDMNKIHLVKAS
+215 GDMNKIHLVPS
-227 GTATKNVYKEYIWKG
+227 DETATKNVYKEYIWKG

-257 TPYFKKENIQKKT
+257 TPYFKKSDITQT
-270 EVLSSTADDKVP
+270 LTATDKEKVP
-282 SSALLYKELAAK
+282 SNKAVTDALNSLA
-294 AEFAGLVKGHY
+294 FVAGIVQGHY
-305 AKSSAIPSNAADG
+305 ATEALIPSDAADG
-318 SYLIDANASGTSGSY
+318 TYLVDANAAGTAGSY
-333 IVTVASGSV
+333 IVTVSGGSV
-342 VAPSEHLAISGY
+342 IAQSEHLSTQKGVMY
-354 LYMTVDGHVYEAK
+354 LTKDGTVWKDAQT
-367 NGAAWYDQ
+367 AAWVNMGRMQ
-375 GAIKISNTWIVT
+375 TGNTWTVT
-387 KNTDS
+387 KNTDGS
-392 SLTGF
+392 WKGF
-397 NPEKAKA
+397 SYMNAKA
-404 GDIVI
+404 GDTVI
-409 IDTIQYVLVKWDNSG
+409 IDSTQYTLVKWSTSG
-424 SGWLTD
+424 EGWLAD
-430 LNVNDAGARK
+430 LTVSDSGAKK
-440 ANMDVKYIW
+440 AKMDVKYVW
-449 TRSNGQTYIDDY
+449 VRSSGAVYIDDY
-461 NTGVTV
+461 EAGVTV
-467 DDYLDALSPNPV
+467 DDALSESSENPV
-479 QNAVITE
+479 KNWVINASL
-486 QMTNLQ
+486 NDLQ

-497 IQAEKATFTVKRSS
+497 IQAEKATFTVKRAERS
-511 GNAVYLVGEAINAYI
+511 AVYFVGAAIDAYI

-535 TITISQGGSTKNSV
+535 LIRISQGGATKNSV
-549 TSAKQCIY
+549 TNAKTCLY
-557 HEMKAAGATTAP
+557 HEVKAAGATTAP
-569 TTLTYT
+569 TTLTYN

-600 AGAAYADVVNDSHKQ
+600 AGAAYADVVVENCKQ

>member
-34 SQKNINDELYSRT
+34 SQKDINDELYSRT

-98 IKSDA
+98 IKTTA
-103 PLPSTDDSVYTSK
+103 PLTSTDDSVYTSK
-116 KTDALIKEAKS
+116 KTDALIEEAKG
-127 SASTE
+127 SASTD

-154 SKKSTTAGDV
+154 SKKSSTAGDV

-178 DKLTAGTNIKIE
+178 NKLTAGTNIKIE

-208 LPAKPAS
+208 LSAKPAS
-215 GDMNKIHLVKAS
+215 GDMNKIHLVPS
-227 GTATKNVYKEYIWKG
+227 DETATKNVYKEYIWKG

-257 TPYFKKENIQKKT
+257 TPYFKKSDITQT
-270 EVLSSTADDKVP
+270 VTTAADKVP
-282 SSALLYKELAAK
+282 SGKAVTNALNSL
-294 AEFAGLVKGHY
+294 EFVAGIVQGHY
-305 AKSSAIPSNAADG
+305 ATKALIPSDAADG
-318 SYLIDANASGTSGSY
+318 TYLVDANAAGTAGSY
-333 IVTVASGSV
+333 IVTVSGGSV
-342 VAPSEHLAISGY
+342 ITQSEHLSTQKGVMY
-354 LYMTVDGHVYEAK
+354 LTKDGTVWKDAQT
-367 NGAAWYDQ
+367 AAWVNMGRMQ
-375 GAIKISNTWIVT
+375 TGNTWTVT
-387 KNTDS
+387 KNTDGS
-392 SLTGF
+392 WKGF
-397 NPEKAKA
+397 DYMNAKA
-404 GDIVI
+404 GDTVI
-409 IDTIQYVLVKWDNSG
+409 IDSTQYTLVKWDKAGN
-424 SGWLTD
+424 GWLIN
-430 LNVNDAGARK
+430 LNVSDAGEKK
-440 ANMDVKYIW
+440 AKMDVKRVWI
-449 TRSNGQTYIDDY
+449 RSNGSVYIDDY
-461 NTGVTV
+461 EAGVTV
-467 DDYLDALSPNPV
+467 DTELDMSSSNPV
-479 QNAVITE
+479 ENAVIAQTV
-486 QMTNLQ
+486 NDLQ
-492 SQISV
+492 SQISA
-497 IQAEKATFTVKRSS
+497 IQAEKATFTVKRTSGSS
-511 GNAVYLVGEAINAYI
+511 IYFVGAAIDAYI
-526 QADCSITAD
+526 QADCSIIAD
-535 TITISQGGSTKNSV
+535 TITISQGGSTKNSA
-549 TSAKQCIY
+549 TNAKQCIY
-557 HEMKAAGATTAP
+557 HEIKAAGANTAP
-569 TTLTYT
+569 TTLTYS

-600 AGAAYADVVNDSHKQ
+600 AGAAYADVVVEGCKQ

-628 VASNGQYVF
+628 VASAGQYVF

>member
-34 SQKNINDELYSRT
+34 SQKDINDELYSRT

-98 IKSDA
+98 IKTTA
-103 PLPSTDDSVYTSK
+103 PLTSTDDSVYTSK
-116 KTDALIKEAKS
+116 KTDALIEEAKG
-127 SASTE
+127 SASTD

-154 SKKSTTAGDV
+154 SKKSSTAGDV

-178 DKLTAGTNIKIE
+178 NKLTAGTNIKIE

-215 GDMNKIHLVKAS
+215 GDMNKIHLVPS
-227 GTATKNVYKEYIWKG
+227 DETATKNVYKEYIWKG

-257 TPYFKKENIQKKT
+257 TPYIKKSDITQTVTVAE
-270 EVLSSTADDKVP
+270 DKVP
-282 SSALLYKELAAK
+282 SGKAVTNALNSL
-294 AEFAGLVKGHY
+294 EFVAGIVQGHY
-305 AKSSAIPSNAADG
+305 ATEALIPSDAADG
-318 SYLIDANASGTSGSY
+318 TYLVDANAAGTAGSY
-333 IVTVASGSV
+333 IVTVSGGSV
-342 VAPSEHLAISGY
+342 ITQSEHLSTQKGVMY
-354 LYMTVDGHVYEAK
+354 LTKDGTVWKDAQT
-367 NGAAWYDQ
+367 AAWVNMGRMQ
-375 GAIKISNTWIVT
+375 TGNTWTVT
-387 KNTDS
+387 KNTDGS
-392 SLTGF
+392 WRGF
-397 NPEKAKA
+397 DYMNAKA
-404 GDIVI
+404 GDTVI
-409 IDTIQYVLVKWDNSG
+409 IDSTQYTLVKWSTSG
-424 SGWLTD
+424 EGWLTD
-430 LNVNDAGARK
+430 LNVSDAGEKK
-440 ANMDVKYIW
+440 AKMDVKRVWI
-449 TRSNGQTYIDDY
+449 RSNGSVYIDDY
-461 NTGVTV
+461 EAGVTV
-467 DDYLDALSPNPV
+467 DTELNTASSNPV
-479 QNAVITE
+479 ENAVIALTVN
-486 QMTNLQ
+486 NLQ
-492 SQISV
+492 SQISA
-497 IQAEKATFTVKRSS
+497 IEAEKATFTVKRTS
-511 GNAVYLVGEAINAYI
+511 GNSIYFVGEVIDAYI

-535 TITISQGGSTKNSV
+535 TITISQGGSTKNS
-549 TSAKQCIY
+549 TTNAKQCIY
-557 HEMKAAGATTAP
+557 HERKTAGTTTAP

-600 AGAAYADVVNDSHKQ
+600 AGAAYADVVVAGCKQ

-628 VASNGQYVF
+628 VASDGQYVF
-637 FVVPSSMTINKVTLS
+637 FVVPNSMTINKVTLS

>member
-34 SQKNINDELYSRT
+34 SQKDINDELYSRT

-56 YVKKTDYET
+56 YVKKTNYET
-65 DKAAIKKSITDNKSA
+65 DKAAIEKSITDNKSA

-98 IKSDA
+98 IKGTA
-103 PLPSTDDSVYTSK
+103 PLTSTDDTVYTSK
-116 KTDALIKEAKS
+116 KTDALIEEAKG
-127 SASTE
+127 SASTD

-154 SKKSTTAGDV
+154 SKKSSTAGDV

-178 DKLTAGTNIKIE
+178 NKLTAGTNIKIE

-215 GDMNKIHLVKAS
+215 GDMNKIHLVPS
-227 GTATKNVYKEYIWKG
+227 DETATKNVYKEYIWKG

-257 TPYFKKENIQKKT
+257 TPYFKKSDITQT
-270 EVLSSTADDKVP
+270 VTTAADKVP
-282 SSALLYKELAAK
+282 SGKAVTNALNSL
-294 AEFAGLVKGHY
+294 EFVAGIVQGHY
-305 AKSSAIPSNAADG
+305 ATEALIPSDAADG
-318 SYLIDANASGTSGSY
+318 TYLVDANAAGTAGSY
-333 IVTVASGSV
+333 IVTVSGGSV
-342 VAPSEHLAISGY
+342 ITQSEHLSTQKGVMY
-354 LYMTVDGHVYEAK
+354 LTKDGTVWKDAQT
-367 NGAAWYDQ
+367 AAWVNMGRMQ
-375 GAIKISNTWIVT
+375 TGNTWTAT

-392 SLTGF
+392 TWSGF
-397 NPEKAKA
+397 DYANAKA
-404 GDIVI
+404 GDTVI
-409 IDTIQYVLVKWDNSG
+409 IDSTQYTLVKWG
-424 SGWLTD
+424 KTTLVGWLID
-430 LNVNDAGARK
+430 LEKVNAKAQMNVKR
-440 ANMDVKYIW
+440 IW
-449 TRSNGQTYIDDY
+449 VRNGSMTYIDDLEA
-461 NTGVTV
+461 GVTV
-467 DDYLDALSPNPV
+467 DDALSDSSENPV
-479 QNAVITE
+479 QNKVI
-486 QMTNLQ
+486 NASLNDLQ
-492 SQISV
+492 SQISA
-497 IQAEKATFTVKRSS
+497 IQADKATFTVKRTS
-511 GNAVYLVGEAINAYI
+511 GNGIYFVGEAINAYI

-535 TITISQGGSTKNSV
+535 TITISQGGSTKNSA
-549 TSAKQCIY
+549 TDAKQCIY

-600 AGAAYADVVNDSHKQ
+600 AGAAYADVVVAGCKQ

>member
-34 SQKNINDELYSRT
+34 SQKDINDELYSRT

-103 PLPSTDDSVYTSK
+103 PLSSTDDRVYTSK
-116 KTDALIKEAKS
+116 KTDALIEEAKG
-127 SASTE
+127 SASTD

-195 CTIDTTLYKVVET
+195 CTIDTTLYKVVAT

-215 GDMNKIHLVKAS
+215 GDMNKIHLVPS
-227 GTATKNVYKEYIWKG
+227 DETATKNVYKEYIWKG

-257 TPYFKKENIQKKT
+257 TPYFKKSDITQT
-270 EVLSSTADDKVP
+270 LTATDKEKVP
-282 SSALLYKELAAK
+282 SNKAVTDALNSLA
-294 AEFAGLVKGHY
+294 FVAGIVQGHY
-305 AKSSAIPSNAADG
+305 ATEALIPSDAADG
-318 SYLIDANASGTSGSY
+318 DYLVDANAAGTAGSY
-333 IVTVASGSV
+333 MVTVSGGSV
-342 VAPSEHLAISGY
+342 IAQSEHLSTQKGVMY
-354 LYMTVDGHVYEAK
+354 LTKDGTVWKDAQT
-367 NGAAWYDQ
+367 AAWVNMGRMQ
-375 GAIKISNTWIVT
+375 TGNTWTVK
-387 KNTDS
+387 KNTDGS
-392 SLTGF
+392 WKGF
-397 NPEKAKA
+397 DYMNAKA
-404 GDIVI
+404 GDTVI
-409 IDTIQYVLVKWDNSG
+409 IDSTQYTLVNWDEAGN
-424 SGWLTD
+424 GWLID
-430 LNVNDAGARK
+430 LNVSDSGEKK
-440 ANMDVKYIW
+440 AKMDVKFVW
-449 TRSNGQTYIDDY
+449 VRSNGSVYIDDY
-461 NTGVTV
+461 KAGVTV
-467 DDYLDALSPNPV
+467 DDALSESSENPV
-479 QNAVITE
+479 QNWVI
-486 QMTNLQ
+486 NASLNDLQ
-492 SQISV
+492 SQISA
-497 IQAEKATFTVKRSS
+497 IQAEKATFTVKRTS
-511 GNAVYLVGEAINAYI
+511 GNGIYFVGAAINAYI

-557 HEMKAAGATTAP
+557 HEIKAAGATTAP

-600 AGAAYADVVNDSHKQ
+600 AGAAYADVVVENCKQ
-615 SARTSASGTYNVT
+615 SARTSAGGTYNVT
-628 VASNGQYVF
+628 VASAGQYVF